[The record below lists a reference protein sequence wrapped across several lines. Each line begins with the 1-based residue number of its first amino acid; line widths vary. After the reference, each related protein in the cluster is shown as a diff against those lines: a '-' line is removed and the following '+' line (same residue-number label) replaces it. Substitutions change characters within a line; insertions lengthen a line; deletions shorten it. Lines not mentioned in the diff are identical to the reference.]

1 MSNPE
6 ALANSM
12 DPIDG
17 AFPTDRPEDSETA
30 GGADQVPRSANVA
43 SAAESDAQARISEHL
58 EAREGE
64 GDGEL
69 LYVGDTPAGGGG
81 ADSGAAAAVGVD
93 DATAEAARNESD
105 SYHSEHN
112 HEPGIGNR
120 SGE

>member
-1 MSNPE
+1 M
-6 ALANSM
+6 
-12 DPIDG
+12 
-17 AFPTDRPEDSETA
+17 T
-30 GGADQVPRSANVA
+30 GGAERESGSANVG

-64 GDGEL
+64 DSGEL

-93 DATAEAARNESD
+93 EATEASAKEELD
-105 SYHSEHN
+105 SYNSEHN
-112 HEPGIGNR
+112 DEPGIGNR